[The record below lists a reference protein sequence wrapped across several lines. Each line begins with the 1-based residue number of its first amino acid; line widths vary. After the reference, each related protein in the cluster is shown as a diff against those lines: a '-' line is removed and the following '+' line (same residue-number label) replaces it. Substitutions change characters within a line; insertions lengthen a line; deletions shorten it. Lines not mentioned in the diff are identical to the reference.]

1 MQMRGEDAAA
11 TGVSN
16 TLFAVQLLQRQ
27 DEHEKLQKEQQ
38 ECKSISMR
46 PARTCVNW
54 AESCC
59 RLRMHSTAS
68 APCRCPS
75 GGETQVQV
83 LPLGFFIEASANNL
97 QPYTHRFIALTI
109 VPNPSPNP
117 SPCCNNATSLERET
131 ECQWICVPFSP
142 NGASA

>member
-1 MQMRGEDAAA
+1 MWIHVVCGISQLQTLAEGVGAIKQKAAFPSLLALLVDGGRGRASCDYMQMRGEDAAA

-68 APCRCPS
+68 APCRWPS
-75 GGETQVQV
+75 GGRTT
-83 LPLGFFIEASANNL
+83 GAGAAIGG
-97 QPYTHRFIALTI
+97 RRD
-109 VPNPSPNP
+109 
-117 SPCCNNATSLERET
+117 LELEIHI
-131 ECQWICVPFSP
+131 W
-142 NGASA
+142 